1 MQNHDTINVISKA
14 FAHAEPITIFIMLLI
29 GAIFVIVL
37 GILIHGFRRFNT
49 DFNSVMKSLDK
60 FETNSATRE
69 EVFKEVKATFKYV
82 QSFIHPWHEFEE
94 TVIKEQKENGDI
106 EYRNTHEAHDYFH
119 VDAVISAS
127 RAWLFSFRLGTFG
140 SIPNILTGLGIV
152 GTFFGIMTGVPEG
165 TSAEDISSGIPTFLV
180 GMKGAFLASLAGLI
194 TALLFTAIE
203 KYLVDLMETK
213 CRLLSEKLDSIFRLK
228 TPQDYLSELA
238 NFANQQL
245 STMKELPLNFGNQII
260 TGLTGAGVGT
270 VEISESVKAGVAL
283 GFEQLAQGLKD
294 FNSFQTDFVAN
305 IKAIQ
310 NEQNSIAQNFNQL
323 NLSTIECA
331 NTIRSAS
338 SALMESATEVKSMVS
353 KLSETVALS
362 RENLEGQKASAEA
375 IKVSIQTAE
384 QSIFEFH
391 KTQTA
396 IVGSLSETV
405 TTFKATNESFNRQVA
420 EYHQSLNSSL
430 RSNLEVFEE
439 HLGNGVKK
447 LGGGVSGLGDMIVNL
462 NTTLTD
468 ANKVYQNLTLVSSQ
482 EKPENDQ

>member
-14 FAHAEPITIFIMLLI
+14 FAHAEPITIIIMLLI
-29 GAIFVIVL
+29 ATIFFVVL
-37 GILIHGFRRFNT
+37 GILIHGFNRFNA
-49 DFNSVMKSLDK
+49 DFKSVMTALDK
-60 FETNSATRE
+60 FDRNSATRE
-69 EVFKEVKATFKYV
+69 EVFKEVKSIFKYV
-82 QSFIHPWHEFEE
+82 QSFLHPWHEFEE
-94 TVIKEQKENGDI
+94 TVIKENKGNNDF
-106 EYRNTHEAHDYFH
+106 EYRNTHEAHDFFH

-127 RAWLFSFRLGTFG
+127 RAWLFDFRLGTFG

-194 TALLFTAIE
+194 TALLFTAVE

-228 TPQDYLSELA
+228 TTQDYLSELA
-238 NFANQQL
+238 YSSYQQL
-245 STMKELPLNFGNQII
+245 AQMKELPLNFGKQVIS
-260 TGLTGAGVGT
+260 GLTGAGVET

-283 GFEQLAQGLKD
+283 GFEQLAQSLKE
-294 FNSFQTDFVAN
+294 FNSFQAGFVAN
-305 IKAIQ
+305 IQAIQ
-310 NEQNSIAQNFNQL
+310 NEQNSIAQNFIQL
-323 NLSTIECA
+323 NQSTIESA
-331 NTIRSAS
+331 NTIRAAS

-353 KLSETVALS
+353 KLSETVVLS

-375 IKVSIQTAE
+375 IQASIQTAE
-384 QSIFEFH
+384 KSIFEFH

-396 IVGSLSETV
+396 IVGTLGETV
-405 TTFKATNESFNRQVA
+405 NNFRSANESFNKQVA